1 MKVDKR
7 FLIILGVVIVA
18 FVGIFF
24 FSNSGSESSNT
35 SGTSGT
41 TSNHSIGNN
50 SKNVEVAVYGDFECP
65 ACGSFY
71 PVEKQIIETYKDD
84 IKFVFR
90 HFPLDSIHPNARAA
104 SRAAEAAGLQGKFF
118 EMHDLLYEN
127 QQQWSSRVTTNP
139 QSIFENYAKELGLD
153 IAKYNAD
160 YAAETTNST
169 INADKQSGSQTGV
182 TGTPT
187 YFINGQKMNNSDIG
201 SFELFSKKI
210 DEAIAASSN
219 Q

>member
-1 MKVDKR
+1 MGIV
-7 FLIILGVVIVA
+7 LVA

-24 FSNSGSESSNT
+24 FSNSGSDTTNN

-41 TSNHSIGNN
+41 TSNHTTGNN
-50 SKNVEVAVYGDFECP
+50 SKNVEVVVYGDFECP
-65 ACGSFY
+65 ACGSFF
-71 PVEKQIIETYKDD
+71 PVEKQIIDTYKDD

-139 QSIFENYAKELGLD
+139 QCIFENYSKELGLD

-169 INADKQSGSQTGV
+169 INADKQSGSQAGV
-182 TGTPT
+182 SGTPT
-187 YFINGQKMNNSDIG
+187 YFINGQKMDNGDIG
-201 SFELFSKKI
+201 SFELFSQKI
-210 DEAIAASSN
+210 NEAIAANN